1 MIVRSASALALCALA
16 SAANASFISF
26 ASDTSPLN
34 PTLVGTW
41 DNLNQITHVAD
52 FGPTTVDMLFDP
64 DESGPQM
71 PITVPAALHVDLSMS
86 YASSAPL
93 GFGMFAHAFNVLG
106 TFQYTNLIGNDEFL
120 VKATVDL
127 GEAIFV
133 GLGNGT
139 TVMSASITG
148 ADMMYDQVSF
158 DPAILGF
165 SMINCPGDFGFTI
178 TALNGGAGATL
189 VRNGSGQV
197 IGINNFMAES
207 SFSGSFTN
215 VPTPGAAALAGLAGV
230 TAIRRRRK

>member
-1 MIVRSASALALCALA
+1 MIVRSASALALCAAA

-34 PTLVGTW
+34 PTLVATW
-41 DNLNQITHVAD
+41 DNTNQVTHVAD

-64 DESGPQM
+64 DGGGAQLPV
-71 PITVPAALHVDLSMS
+71 TVPASLNVNMTLA

-106 TFQYTNLIGNDEFL
+106 TFQFTNLIGNDEFI

-133 GLGNGT
+133 GLGTGS

-148 ADMMYDQVSF
+148 ADMMYDQVAF

-189 VRNGSGQV
+189 IRNNDNQV
-197 IGINNFMAES
+197 IGISGFQAES
-207 SFSGSFTN
+207 SFSGSFTA